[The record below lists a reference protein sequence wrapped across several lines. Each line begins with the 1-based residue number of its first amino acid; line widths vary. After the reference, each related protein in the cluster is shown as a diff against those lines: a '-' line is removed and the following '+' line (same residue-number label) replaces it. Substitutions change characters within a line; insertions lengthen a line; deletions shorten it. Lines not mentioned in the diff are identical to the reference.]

1 VEERRQNLYICTQKT
16 PWNAKMPILAQRITT
31 RVSILLLPPP
41 PPLLLQQTVEVK
53 RLELRRRRGSCQ
65 GSSTDWPQKKRDK
78 GLGAFPPGKE
88 NGCLQRSVRNNVQ
101 LCRQDQNK
109 YQKEEEIRL
118 LAERRKLHTCL
129 PVASM

>member
-1 VEERRQNLYICTQKT
+1 MEERRQNQYICTQKT
-16 PWNAKMPILAQRITT
+16 PWNAKMPILAQRIPT

-41 PPLLLQQTVEVK
+41 LLLQQRVEAK
-53 RLELRRRRGSCQ
+53 RSELRRRRGSCQ

-109 YQKEEEIRL
+109 HQKEEEIRL
-118 LAERRKLHTCL
+118 LAERRKFHTCL

>member
-1 VEERRQNLYICTQKT
+1 MYTENSMECQDGI
-16 PWNAKMPILAQRITT
+16 PT

-41 PPLLLQQTVEVK
+41 PPPLLLQQTVEAK
-53 RLELRRRRGSCQ
+53 RSDFRRRRGSCQ
-65 GSSTDWPQKKRDK
+65 GSSTDWPQKKREK

-88 NGCLQRSVRNNVQ
+88 NGWLQRSVRKNVQ

-109 YQKEEEIRL
+109 HQKEEEICL
-118 LAERRKLHTCL
+118 PSERRKFHTCL

>member
-1 VEERRQNLYICTQKT
+1 VEERRQNQYICTQKT
-16 PWNAKMPILAQRITT
+16 PWNAKMPILAQRIPT

-41 PPLLLQQTVEVK
+41 LLLQQRVEAK
-53 RLELRRRRGSCQ
+53 RSELRRRRGSCQ

-109 YQKEEEIRL
+109 HQKEEEIRL
-118 LAERRKLHTCL
+118 LAERRKFHTCL